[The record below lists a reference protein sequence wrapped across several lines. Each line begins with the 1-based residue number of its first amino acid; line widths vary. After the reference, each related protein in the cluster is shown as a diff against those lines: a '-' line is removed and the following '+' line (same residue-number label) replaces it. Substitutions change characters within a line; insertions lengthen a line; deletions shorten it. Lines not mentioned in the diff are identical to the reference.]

1 MSLRNMASG
10 LQSLFR
16 KVSHGLRSLFGKER
30 AASELDE
37 ELRGFLEVA
46 TEEKMK
52 QGVSRKDALRAVR
65 LEEGTVDIAKEI
77 VRSGGWESVVE
88 TCCQDLR
95 YSARMLRKSPGFIA
109 VAVLTLALGI
119 GANTAMF
126 SIVDAWLLRPLP
138 LKNPEELA
146 AVWRTRSQAT
156 RQPAFLAVYA
166 AFFQGAN
173 VSSPEAF
180 DAQTLFLYVQGHP
193 PFSPSVVASAV
204 HDLDPDLPLGRLR
217 TTSEVVSAL
226 RSQPRVRATL
236 LGSFGLLTLFLA
248 AIGVGG
254 VMGQMVEQRR
264 RDIGIRIAVGA
275 RPSDIQRLVLSHAF
289 RVTLA
294 GGIVGSLAAGAVARL
309 LRSFLFGISALD
321 PLTFAAVIAL
331 VAHLAAY
338 VPARRAA
345 TVDPIVALHHE

>member
-1 MSLRNMASG
+1 MRKPYSYTCKDIPPSLHLWSP
-10 LQSLFR
+10 
-16 KVSHGLRSLFGKER
+16 LRF
-30 AASELDE
+30 
-37 ELRGFLEVA
+37 
-46 TEEKMK
+46 M
-52 QGVSRKDALRAVR
+52 
-65 LEEGTVDIAKEI
+65 
-77 VRSGGWESVVE
+77 
-88 TCCQDLR
+88 
-95 YSARMLRKSPGFIA
+95 
-109 VAVLTLALGI
+109 
-119 GANTAMF
+119 
-126 SIVDAWLLRPLP
+126 
-138 LKNPEELA
+138 
-146 AVWRTRSQAT
+146 
-156 RQPAFLAVYA
+156 
-166 AFFQGAN
+166 
-173 VSSPEAF
+173 
-180 DAQTLFLYVQGHP
+180 
-193 PFSPSVVASAV
+193 
-204 HDLDPDLPLGRLR
+204 
-217 TTSEVVSAL
+217 
-226 RSQPRVRATL
+226 
-236 LGSFGLLTLFLA
+236 TLFLA

>member
-1 MSLRNMASG
+1 
-10 LQSLFR
+10 
-16 KVSHGLRSLFGKER
+16 
-30 AASELDE
+30 
-37 ELRGFLEVA
+37 
-46 TEEKMK
+46 
-52 QGVSRKDALRAVR
+52 
-65 LEEGTVDIAKEI
+65 
-77 VRSGGWESVVE
+77 
-88 TCCQDLR
+88 
-95 YSARMLRKSPGFIA
+95 
-109 VAVLTLALGI
+109 
-119 GANTAMF
+119 MF

-264 RDIGIRIAVGA
+264 RDIGIR
-275 RPSDIQRLVLSHAF
+275 SLFRLEGL
-289 RVTLA
+289 
-294 GGIVGSLAAGAVARL
+294 
-309 LRSFLFGISALD
+309 
-321 PLTFAAVIAL
+321 
-331 VAHLAAY
+331 
-338 VPARRAA
+338 RAA
-345 TVDPIVALHHE
+345 RDSRRKLRLEPRLRRSLSRASSSLEKLLLFALSFRRDSGWFG